1 MPTVNDEYKGGPLS
15 DAQLKAMAT
24 ANYQTQ
30 TPSAPTSGYTG
41 PTELIELP
49 SKGVLYPDGHP
60 LKSGKIEMKYM
71 TAKEEDILTNQSYI
85 KQGVVLDKLFQA
97 LIITPIDYNDLFL
110 GDKNAIMVAARISAY
125 GANYDVTVNCSSCGS
140 KNILSIDLTEAKLK
154 TTPEDLKQ
162 AIPEVSS
169 ITQLEN
175 GNILL
180 LLPKTNWIVECKMM
194 TGVDERK
201 ILGIIEQKKN
211 KNDNSSELA
220 ISEQLKLI
228 IVSINSVFDEEMI
241 NNAVD
246 VMPAY
251 DAKILRNTYQR
262 VIPNM
267 VIEKHY
273 VCSSCAEEQD
283 LEVPFTQEFFWPK

>member
-97 LIITPIDYNDLFL
+97 LIITPVDYNDLFL
-110 GDKNAIMVAARISAY
+110 GDKNAIMVAARVLGY
-125 GANYDVTVNCSSCGS
+125 GS
-140 KNILSIDLTEAKLK
+140 KYETDVISPAGNKQRVEVDLTQLKDKEINWELLTPGKNEFDFELPASKHKITFKLLTQADNKKIDAEIAGLAKVKKEAALTTRLKYLITSVDGHTETAFIRKFVDNELLAIDSRAIRNYMSSITPDIDLSIDL
-154 TTPEDLKQ
+154 
-162 AIPEVSS
+162 
-169 ITQLEN
+169 
-175 GNILL
+175 
-180 LLPKTNWIVECKMM
+180 
-194 TGVDERK
+194 VDEATGESFRGSFTFG
-201 ILGIIEQKKN
+201 L
-211 KNDNSSELA
+211 
-220 ISEQLKLI
+220 
-228 IVSINSVFDEEMI
+228 
-241 NNAVD
+241 
-246 VMPAY
+246 
-251 DAKILRNTYQR
+251 
-262 VIPNM
+262 
-267 VIEKHY
+267 
-273 VCSSCAEEQD
+273 D
-283 LEVPFTQEFFWPK
+283 LFWPDTQV

>member
-1 MPTVNDEYKGGPLS
+1 MRNNLEERFE
-15 DAQLKAMAT
+15 QLK
-24 ANYQTQ
+24 NKPQLEDLPKVEVQ
-30 TPSAPTSGYTG
+30 KDLLSFPNPTI
-41 PTELIELP
+41 LVDLP
-49 SKGVLYPDGHP
+49 SKGKSYPEGHP
-60 LKSGKIEMKYM
+60 LNNKTYVEIKEM
-71 TAKEEDILTNQSYI
+71 TAKEEDILTNKSYI
-85 KQGVVLDKLFQA
+85 RKGLLIEKLVESLLVDKSIPVSTL
-97 LIITPIDYNDLFL
+97 LV